1 MAKRTKISKTQV
13 VYDYL
18 LAHPGAMPVEI
29 VAALKEQG
37 IKMSRMHVSAIKTKL
52 KKTGAPKKATK
63 QPVAAETPVVVEKP
77 TNGGTVTLE
86 QIKKVAHT
94 ITMIGGYWRV
104 TQVLEVIK
112 ELGGVK
118 KFRDLAEAMTVTE
131 METATAASTDDLP
144 F

>member
-1 MAKRTKISKTQV
+1 MAKKLKVSKTQAV
-13 VYDYL
+13 HDYL

-52 KKTGAPKKATK
+52 KKTGTGEKATK
-63 QPVAAETPVVVEKP
+63 QPVAAEAPVVVEKP
-77 TNGGTVTLE
+77 TTNGGTITLE

-94 ITMIGGYWRV
+94 ITMAGGYQRV
-104 TQVLEVIK
+104 TEVLDIIK
-112 ELGGVK
+112 ELGVK
-118 KFRDLAEAMTVTE
+118 KFRDIKEAMAVE
-131 METATAASTDDLP
+131 GPYIP